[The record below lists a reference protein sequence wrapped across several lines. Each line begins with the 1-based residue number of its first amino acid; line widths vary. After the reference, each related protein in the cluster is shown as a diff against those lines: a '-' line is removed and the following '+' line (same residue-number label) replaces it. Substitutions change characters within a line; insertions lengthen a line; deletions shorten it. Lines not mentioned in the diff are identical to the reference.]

1 MLRTT
6 LRTTTKTFARLST
19 TPRAAITTAI
29 STPAAYTRLFS
40 SNTILRSLNNDSNDR
55 NEHQGE
61 AGNAAATGA
70 GALRQKSVP
79 LPGTNE
85 DADSAISGFMNMFNE
100 REARTVSITT
110 CTKHGFVT
118 TEAITLQ
125 GPVLCIGG
133 QVFLWDIFKKG
144 GAVEK
149 YLKKKNVTAA
159 TLTSAA
165 TSSSTTTATPQQPAR
180 SIFEIMDEDTA
191 KEIFKIFELMN
202 PRPEILIVGTG
213 KAFAPLSPAVRAVVR
228 SLGLQVDM
236 MSTANAAATYNMLAE
251 EGREVA
257 AALLP
262 LEPSTVQVIRNN
274 RQ

>member
-6 LRTTTKTFARLST
+6 LRATTKALGRLST
-19 TPRAAITTAI
+19 PTTTTTLA
-29 STPAAYTRLFS
+29 TRTRLFS
-40 SNTILRSLNNDSNDR
+40 SNAILRSLNDNNSNNHDSK
-55 NEHQGE
+55 Q
-61 AGNAAATGA
+61 AATAPRQQG
-70 GALRQKSVP
+70 GNIGLRQKSVP
-79 LPGTNE
+79 MPGAVE
-85 DADSAISGFMNMFNE
+85 DADSAISGFMNMFNDKDS
-100 REARTVSITT
+100 RTVSITT

-133 QVFLWDIFKKG
+133 QVFLWDIFKEN
-144 GAVEK
+144 GAVDRF
-149 YLKKKNVTAA
+149 LKDKKNS
-159 TLTSAA
+159 TS
-165 TSSSTTTATPQQPAR
+165 TSTTTTSTQQPAR
-180 SIFEIMDEDTA
+180 SIFETMDESTA
-191 KEIFKIFELMN
+191 KEIFKVFELMN

-213 KAFAPLSPAVRAVVR
+213 KAFAPLSPAVRSVVR

-262 LEPSTVQVIRNN
+262 LEPSTAQIIRNN

>member
-6 LRTTTKTFARLST
+6 LRTTTRTLGRLPTPVTLSAR
-19 TPRAAITTAI
+19 
-29 STPAAYTRLFS
+29 TRLFT
-40 SNTILRSLNNDSNDR
+40 SNAILRSFNDSSDG
-55 NEHQGE
+55 HDTKQAQQGDIR
-61 AGNAAATGA
+61 
-70 GALRQKSVP
+70 LRQKNVP
-79 LPGTNE
+79 MPGTNE
-85 DADSAISGFMNMFNE
+85 DADSAISGFMNMFND

-133 QVFLWDIFKKG
+133 QVFLWDIYKEN
-144 GAVEK
+144 GAVDRF
-149 YLKKKNVTAA
+149 LKS
-159 TLTSAA
+159 SAA
-165 TSSSTTTATPQQPAR
+165 PSPSTTSTTTTASTGTQQQPAR
-180 SIFEIMDEDTA
+180 SIFEIMDESTA
-191 KEIFKIFELMN
+191 KEIFKVFELMN

-213 KAFAPLSPAVRAVVR
+213 KAFAPLSPAVRSVVR
-228 SLGLQVDM
+228 SFGLQVDM

-262 LEPSTVQVIRNN
+262 LEPSTAQVIRNN

>member
-1 MLRTT
+1 MLRTPF
-6 LRTTTKTFARLST
+6 RTTTRTLARLST
-19 TPRAAITTAI
+19 THRTALTTTT
-29 STPAAYTRLFS
+29 STPAAYSRPFS
-40 SNTILRSLNNDSNDR
+40 SNTILRSLHNNDNNDR
-55 NEHQGE
+55 KEHHGE
-61 AGNAAATGA
+61 AGNAAATAAGT

-79 LPGTNE
+79 TPGTNE

-100 REARTVSITT
+100 RESRTVSITT

-133 QVFLWDIFKKG
+133 QVFLWDIFKEG
-144 GAVEK
+144 GAVDK
-149 YLKKKNVTAA
+149 YLKKNTAA
-159 TLTSAA
+159 
-165 TSSSTTTATPQQPAR
+165 SSSPASSSTTATPQQPAR

-191 KEIFKIFELMN
+191 KEIFKVFELMN

>member
-1 MLRTT
+1 MLRTPF
-6 LRTTTKTFARLST
+6 RTTTRTLARLST
-19 TPRAAITTAI
+19 TPRTAITTAT
-29 STPAAYTRLFS
+29 SSPTVYSRLFS
-40 SNTILRSLNNDSNDR
+40 SNTLLRSLHNNDNNDR
-55 NEHQGE
+55 KEHHGE
-61 AGNAAATGA
+61 GGNAAAAGA
-70 GALRQKSVP
+70 GPLRQKSVP
-79 LPGTNE
+79 TPGTNE

-100 REARTVSITT
+100 RESRTVSVTT

-133 QVFLWDIFKKG
+133 QVFLWDIFKEG
-144 GAVEK
+144 GAVDK
-149 YLKKKNVTAA
+149 YLKKNNAA
-159 TLTSAA
+159 
-165 TSSSTTTATPQQPAR
+165 SSSPQQPAR
-180 SIFEIMDEDTA
+180 SIFEVMDEDTA
-191 KEIFKIFELMN
+191 KEIFKVFELMN

-262 LEPSTVQVIRNN
+262 LEPSTAQVIRNN

>member
-6 LRTTTKTFARLST
+6 LRTTTKTLGRLST
-19 TPRAAITTAI
+19 PIATTALA
-29 STPAAYTRLFS
+29 TRTRLFS
-40 SNTILRSLNNDSNDR
+40 SNTILRSLNDNNSSNHDSK
-55 NEHQGE
+55 Q
-61 AGNAAATGA
+61 AAAPGQQ
-70 GALRQKSVP
+70 GGNSGLRQKNVP
-79 LPGTNE
+79 MPGTNE
-85 DADSAISGFMNMFNE
+85 DADSAISGFMNMFNDKE
-100 REARTVSITT
+100 SRTVSITT

-133 QVFLWDIFKKG
+133 QVFLWDIFKEN
-144 GAVEK
+144 GAVDRF
-149 YLKKKNVTAA
+149 LKDKKNSTSPS
-159 TLTSAA
+159 LTS
-165 TSSSTTTATPQQPAR
+165 TSTTSASTQQPAR
-180 SIFEIMDEDTA
+180 SIFETMDERTA
-191 KEIFKIFELMN
+191 KEIFKVFELMN

-213 KAFAPLSPAVRAVVR
+213 KAFAPLSPAVRSVVR

-262 LEPSTVQVIRNN
+262 LEPSTVQVISNN

>member
-1 MLRTT
+1 MLRTPF
-6 LRTTTKTFARLST
+6 RTTTRTLARLST
-19 TPRAAITTAI
+19 TPRTAITTAT
-29 STPAAYTRLFS
+29 SSPAVYSRLFS
-40 SNTILRSLNNDSNDR
+40 SNTPLRSLHNNDNNDR
-55 NEHQGE
+55 KEHHGE
-61 AGNAAATGA
+61 GGNAAAAGA
-70 GALRQKSVP
+70 GPLRQKSVP
-79 LPGTNE
+79 TPGTNE

-100 REARTVSITT
+100 RESRTVSVTT

-133 QVFLWDIFKKG
+133 QVFLWDIFKEG
-144 GAVEK
+144 GAVDK
-149 YLKKKNVTAA
+149 YLKKNNAA
-159 TLTSAA
+159 S
-165 TSSSTTTATPQQPAR
+165 SSSTSNSTTATPQQPAR
-180 SIFEIMDEDTA
+180 SIFEVMDEDTA
-191 KEIFKIFELMN
+191 KEIFKVFELMN

-262 LEPSTVQVIRNN
+262 LEPSTAQVIRNN

>member
-1 MLRTT
+1 MLRAALKTNTQT
-6 LRTTTKTFARLST
+6 LSRLSIPPR
-19 TPRAAITTAI
+19 TPLTLTR
-29 STPAAYTRLFS
+29 TRLFT
-40 SNTILRSLNNDSNDR
+40 NTALRAFEHNNNDPKPP
-55 NEHQGE
+55 QKQQE
-61 AGNAAATGA
+61 AG
-70 GALRQKSVP
+70 LRQKAVP
-79 LPGTNE
+79 IAGANE
-85 DADSAISGFMNMFNE
+85 DADSAISGFMNMFNDK
-100 REARTVSITT
+100 EARTVSITT

-133 QVFLWDIFKKG
+133 QVFLWDIYKEN
-144 GAVEK
+144 GAVDRA
-149 YLKKKNVTAA
+149 LKKNNKIASPPTVAA
-159 TLTSAA
+159 AA
-165 TSSSTTTATPQQPAR
+165 TSTSTASAASPSQQQQPAR
-180 SIFEIMDEDTA
+180 SIFETMDESTA
-191 KEIFKIFELMN
+191 KEIFKVFELMN

-213 KAFAPLSPAVRAVVR
+213 KAFAPLSPAVRSVVR

-262 LEPSTVQVIRNN
+262 LEPSTAQIIRNN

>member
-6 LRTTTKTFARLST
+6 LRSTTKTLTRLST
-19 TPRAAITTAI
+19 APRTAITTGT
-29 STPAAYTRLFS
+29 STPAIFTRLFS
-40 SNTILRSLNNDSNDR
+40 SNNILRSFNNDSNDR
-55 NEHQGE
+55 KEHQGE
-61 AGNAAATGA
+61 AGNAAATSA

-100 REARTVSITT
+100 REARTVSITS

-133 QVFLWDIFKKG
+133 QVFLWDIFKEG
-144 GAVEK
+144 GAVDK
-149 YLKKKNVTAA
+149 YLKKKNVAA
-159 TLTSAA
+159 TKSTSA
-165 TSSSTTTATPQQPAR
+165 TSSSSTTTATPQQPAR

-191 KEIFKIFELMN
+191 KEIFKVFELMN

-262 LEPSTVQVIRNN
+262 LEPSTAQVIRNN

>member
-6 LRTTTKTFARLST
+6 LRTTTRTIGRLST
-19 TPRAAITTAI
+19 PAIALTARTRHLSSSAA
-29 STPAAYTRLFS
+29 F
-40 SNTILRSLNNDSNDR
+40 RSLNDNSSSHDTKQAQ
-55 NEHQGE
+55 QGDVS
-61 AGNAAATGA
+61 
-70 GALRQKSVP
+70 LRQKNVP
-79 LPGTNE
+79 MPGTNE
-85 DADSAISGFMNMFNE
+85 DADGAISGFMNMFND
-100 REARTVSITT
+100 RESRTVSITT

-133 QVFLWDIFKKG
+133 QVFLWDIYKEN
-144 GAVEK
+144 GAVDRF
-149 YLKKKNVTAA
+149 LKN
-159 TLTSAA
+159 SAA
-165 TSSSTTTATPQQPAR
+165 SSSSSSSSTTSTTTTASTEALKQPVR
-180 SIFEIMDEDTA
+180 SVFEIMDESTA
-191 KEIFKIFELMN
+191 KEIFKVFELMN

-213 KAFAPLSPAVRAVVR
+213 KAFAPLSPAVRSVVR

-262 LEPSTVQVIRNN
+262 LEPSTAQVIGNN

>member
-1 MLRTT
+1 
-6 LRTTTKTFARLST
+6 
-19 TPRAAITTAI
+19 
-29 STPAAYTRLFS
+29 
-40 SNTILRSLNNDSNDR
+40 
-55 NEHQGE
+55 
-61 AGNAAATGA
+61 
-70 GALRQKSVP
+70 
-79 LPGTNE
+79 
-85 DADSAISGFMNMFNE
+85 MFNE
-100 REARTVSITT
+100 RESRTVSVTT

-133 QVFLWDIFKKG
+133 QVFLWDIFKEG
-144 GAVEK
+144 GA
-149 YLKKKNVTAA
+149 
-159 TLTSAA
+159 
-165 TSSSTTTATPQQPAR
+165 QPAR
-180 SIFEIMDEDTA
+180 SIFEVMDEDTA
-191 KEIFKIFELMN
+191 KEIFKVFELMN

-262 LEPSTVQVIRNN
+262 LEPSTAQVIRNN

>member
-6 LRTTTKTFARLST
+6 LRTTTRALARLPSAGLRVSST
-19 TPRAAITTAI
+19 TPIASHA
-29 STPAAYTRLFS
+29 RLFS
-40 SNTILRSLNNDSNDR
+40 NNVILRSANHNDQQQQQQPQKQQNTSI
-55 NEHQGE
+55 
-61 AGNAAATGA
+61 
-70 GALRQKSVP
+70 RQKKVP
-79 LPGTNE
+79 LAGTNE
-85 DADSAISGFMNMFNE
+85 DADSAISGFMNMFE
-100 REARTVSITT
+100 DKEARTVSITT

-118 TEAITLQ
+118 TEAIALQ

-133 QVFLWDIFKKG
+133 QVFLWDIYKEN
-144 GAVEK
+144 GAVDRF
-149 YLKKKNVTAA
+149 LKKNTAGASSPSSA
-159 TLTSAA
+159 TG
-165 TSSSTTTATPQQPAR
+165 SSSQQPAR
-180 SIFEIMDEDTA
+180 SVFETMDEDTA
-191 KEIFKIFELMN
+191 REIFKIFELMN

-213 KAFAPLSPAVRAVVR
+213 KTFAPLSPAVRAVAR

-262 LEPSTVQVIRNN
+262 LEPSTVQIISNH